1 MNEYYNYVENVE
13 VCSYCGNK
21 NIELIEKKNF
31 TNINDYASKS
41 ALIEMNLENYEF
53 GFYKCKNCG
62 LEFMSPRWT
71 DEGIEKFYYYWYKFQ
86 GPSSYTEKNYHER
99 NRQIIQYLNKLNSN
113 INNVLDIGCGK
124 GHFLESCR
132 KVLGDN
138 IELYGIELDSNAS
151 QIAKQR
157 GFKIFNKDI
166 MELEINKKYD
176 LIVMNSVL
184 EHLREPFKV
193 LQQVRKHL
201 KKNGIL
207 YFNVPN
213 VNSLS
218 HKIYKILKLSNPNYI
233 IEHLYYFH
241 PNNFKDADIIIE
253 KPIYK
258 QKYNISFNPKW
269 FIINTM
275 EYLSGFNQMVVIY
288 KGK

>member
-1 MNEYYNYVENVE
+1 MKNYVEDIT

-31 TNINDYASKS
+31 TNISDCATKS
-41 ALIEMNLENYEF
+41 ALIEMNLENCEF
-53 GFYKCKNCG
+53 GFYKCQNCK

-71 DEGIEKFYYYWYKFQ
+71 DKGIEKFYHYWYKFQ
-86 GPSSYTEKNYHER
+86 GPSSYTEKSYYER
-99 NRQIIQYLNKLNSN
+99 NKQIIQYLNKLNPI
-113 INNVLDIGCGK
+113 INDVLDIGCGK

-132 KVLGDN
+132 RVLGDN
-138 IELYGIELDSNAS
+138 VNLYGIELDSNAS
-151 QIAKQR
+151 KVAEQK

-166 MELEINKKYD
+166 MELEIDKKYD
-176 LIVMNSVL
+176 LIVMNSVV

-193 LQQVRKHL
+193 IKKVRQHL
-201 KKNGIL
+201 KKNGVF

-218 HKIYKILKLSNPNYI
+218 HNIYKILKKRNPGYI

-253 KPIYK
+253 KPLYK
-258 QKYNISFNPKW
+258 QKFKFSLNPKG
-269 FIINTM
+269 FLINTI
-275 EYLSGFNQMVVIY
+275 EYFTGFGQMVVIY
-288 KGK
+288 RWKQ